1 MDRKVAKLDIK
12 DNFSTQSD
20 KYAKYRPTYPSNFS
34 DYLNAIIPIKRN
46 DTKNK
51 FVSLRKLSYIYRQ
64 MSWFE
69 IMMTATE
76 KIEGKLDKEIAS
88 FFKTSKIN
96 LRSEQVT
103 YEKFLEDKML
113 IIFAIRTGIPYSLF
127 DLIQNYT
134 PFSEND
140 WANFLDISTKSLHR
154 YRSSPEHHFKPI
166 HSEKIIE
173 MAEVTK
179 VGLDV
184 FGTIEKLK
192 LWLNTPSY
200 ALGKLKPIEL
210 LKDSYG
216 KEMVISEL
224 NRINHGILV

>member
-1 MDRKVAKLDIK
+1 M
-12 DNFSTQSD
+12 
-20 KYAKYRPTYPSNFS
+20 
-34 DYLNAIIPIKRN
+34 
-46 DTKNK
+46 TKN
-51 FVSLRKLSYIYRQ
+51 
-64 MSWFE
+64 
-69 IMMTATE
+69 
-76 KIEGKLDKEIAS
+76 IENIGEKLDKEIAA
-88 FFKTSKIN
+88 FLNNYKI
-96 LRSEQVT
+96 SEHKNQVT

-113 IIFAIRTGIPYSLF
+113 IIAAIRNGIPYSLF

-140 WANFLDISTKSLHR
+140 WANFLDISTKSLQR
-154 YRSSPEHHFKPI
+154 YRTSPAHQFKPI

-184 FGTIEKLK
+184 FGNIEKLK

-200 ALGKLKPIEL
+200 ALGKQKPIEL

-216 KEMVISEL
+216 KEMVIGEL
-224 NRINHGILV
+224 NRINHGIFV